1 MKYNPKSPLDKRQ
14 AEVYFNRLINGT
26 EVFELKVYKRRNND
40 QNALLHAWIRVLQDH
55 LGYTSFED
63 CKRDVVREILGQRN
77 YRNPLNG
84 LIEQT
89 DYRTSEMEQSVMS
102 DLMTKLKAW
111 AQEELGCYL
120 PYFKDAGFEELMNNY
135 L

>member
-1 MKYNPKSPLDKRQ
+1 
-14 AEVYFNRLINGT
+14 
-26 EVFELKVYKRRNND
+26 
-40 QNALLHAWIRVLQDH
+40 
-55 LGYTSFED
+55 
-63 CKRDVVREILGQRN
+63 
-77 YRNPLNG
+77 
-84 LIEQT
+84 
-89 DYRTSEMEQSVMS
+89 MEQGEMS